1 MRLRLS
7 GDDLPG
13 LAALTARSTD
23 GDFDPAVALLD
34 GWACLSEVLGFYTT
48 RAVHESYLRTC
59 IEHRSAVALAALVGY
74 APRPGVAADAWL
86 AFLLDDLDREA
97 TLEVPDGTR
106 AYSVPGPGETM
117 QPFETVEPLTGRP
130 RWSRMHARQTIPQ
143 WLVPAAA
150 QPGLPPGEGPQDVTT
165 GTDPVWFAG
174 TSTGLLA
181 GQPLLFDFDGRT
193 KVGRIIRSLDVLP
206 ATTAATV
213 GPPSAARTR
222 VMLRAADAHLDERA
236 RVTSI
241 SGATVRR
248 LLEPAALFTAGSD
261 ALVASPK
268 EVFGERSYAPAAA
281 LAAAYPQLV
290 ASLADAIAGTP
301 PTGPTAAV
309 SAFAMRVTAA
319 VHGHN
324 APQIA
329 VVNEDG
335 VVTSHQEWPLP
346 ETPWDEIALDAVHP
360 GIQPGSQVAVLLPWR
375 PDPDATDE
383 ENRAARSLA
392 ESGGFD
398 QDRVFTVTAVR
409 TESRTAFGL
418 PAKVSVL
425 TLDREWFV
433 SGGDDDFGAI
443 RSTVVHAQSEP
454 LELAERPIGSDVGA
468 LELVLDGFYPG
479 LEPGRRLIVSGERS
493 DLDGVTGVRA
503 SELVMVSGVSHGTQ
517 PDDGWSA
524 PDGVHTRVSLAQPG
538 LRYRYRRTSVTVH
551 GNVAHA
557 THGESRAEVLGS
569 GDAARRM
576 QQFELKQH
584 PLTFVSATTTSGIA
598 STLGVRVNGLRWREA
613 PNAAAVTADERAY
626 LVTAEG
632 GEPTTVVTGLGA
644 RLPTGRDNVRAT
656 YRSGLGRTG
665 NVRAGQIS
673 VLGSQP
679 AGVTGVTNLLATTG
693 GADPD
698 DLDRVREL
706 AAIGLSALDRL
717 VSASDLEDFA
727 RRFAGIGKAQIWQLD
742 ADTLVLSI
750 AGVHDV
756 PIAPGSALLRNLSGA
771 IAVAGD
777 LEQTAVDELMTRNL
791 PSCRIVIRTRA
802 ARLIALR
809 ARVRLHPDHAW
820 PDVQPRLRAALG
832 RELGFDARRLGQVL
846 DPSAVV
852 AVMQRVRG
860 VVAVDLQGLGTID
873 TDAASETADP
883 VASIA
888 DQALA
893 ALSEPADGRMPPVSA
908 IPDGAIAYWS
918 PDASGTLLLSAW
930 EEE

>member
-1 MRLRLS
+1 MGKRLLIIDPAFSEGEGHHLAANVLLTRTAHEAGFDSVRILCRNS
-7 GDDLPG
+7 CPLPAIADGLGETEPTFDSTPYAAFRVGDLPR
-13 LAALTARSTD
+13 LAALNRKAQEDFDAIPADMVRD
-23 GDFDPAVALLD
+23 GDELLVHTVNEVQFTAL
-34 GWACLSEVLGFYTT
+34 T
-48 RAVHESYLRTC
+48 R
-59 IEHRSAVALAALVGY
+59 
-74 APRPGVAADAWL
+74 WL
-86 AFLLDDLDREA
+86 AQM
-97 TLEVPDGTR
+97 LETR
-106 AYSVPGPGETM
+106 DIRVRLALM
-117 QPFETVEPLTGRP
+117 F
-130 RWSRMHARQTIPQ
+130 
-143 WLVPAAA
+143 
-150 QPGLPPGEGPQDVTT
+150 
-165 GTDPVWFAG
+165 PV
-174 TSTGLLA
+174 
-181 GQPLLFDFDGRT
+181 
-193 KVGRIIRSLDVLP
+193 
-206 ATTAATV
+206 
-213 GPPSAARTR
+213 
-222 VMLRAADAHLDERA
+222 
-236 RVTSI
+236 
-241 SGATVRR
+241 
-248 LLEPAALFTAGSD
+248 
-261 ALVASPK
+261 
-268 EVFGERSYAPAAA
+268 
-281 LAAAYPQLV
+281 
-290 ASLADAIAGTP
+290 
-301 PTGPTAAV
+301 
-309 SAFAMRVTAA
+309 
-319 VHGHN
+319 
-324 APQIA
+324 
-329 VVNEDG
+329 
-335 VVTSHQEWPLP
+335 
-346 ETPWDEIALDAVHP
+346 
-360 GIQPGSQVAVLLPWR
+360 
-375 PDPDATDE
+375 
-383 ENRAARSLA
+383 
-392 ESGGFD
+392 
-398 QDRVFTVTAVR
+398 
-409 TESRTAFGL
+409 
-418 PAKVSVL
+418 
-425 TLDREWFV
+425 
-433 SGGDDDFGAI
+433 
-443 RSTVVHAQSEP
+443 
-454 LELAERPIGSDVGA
+454 
-468 LELVLDGFYPG
+468 G
-479 LEPGRRLIVSGERS
+479 LEFSE
-493 DLDGVTGVRA
+493 DGVTGVRA